1 MRKPGVTHRA
11 GRRPVVSLLF
21 ASLVTGCAAEP
32 PDDDGAHEQVISF
45 DTARVRLASQRDT
58 LRLALELAVTPAQKT
73 MGLME
78 RRPLAD
84 DAGMLFVYDSI
95 QPGDA
100 GFWMYRT
107 RIPLDIAF
115 LDSAGIIRV
124 VRSMTPCPTTI
135 AQSCPTYA
143 PGVPY
148 RFALEMNAGSFA
160 RYGIGVGDSL
170 LLRDLPGPV
179 PGFQAPPTRR

>member
-1 MRKPGVTHRA
+1 VTHSA
-11 GRRPVVSLLF
+11 GRRPVLSLLL
-21 ASLVTGCAAEP
+21 ASLVAGCTAEP
-32 PDDDGAHEQVISF
+32 PDDDGAYEHVISF
-45 DTARVRLASQRDT
+45 DTALVRLARQRDT
-58 LRLALELAVTPAQKT
+58 LRLALELAVSPAQKT

-78 RRPLAD
+78 RRRLAA

-115 LDSAGIIRV
+115 LDSAGVIRV

-135 AQSCPTYA
+135 AQGCPTYT
-143 PGVPY
+143 PDVPY
-148 RFALEMNAGSFA
+148 RFALEMNAGSFT

-170 LLRDLPGPV
+170 VLRDLPGPV
-179 PGFQAPPTRR
+179 PGFDAPPTRR